1 MLACGAGPGVESPL
15 MAEQQTGAA
24 PVGPGLR
31 ELRRAL
37 SRPFEVLGELSTF
50 TAASTAAIVRR
61 PYRVGLLLNQLE
73 FMAWGSMFV
82 VGLTG
87 LFTGMVLALQTVYAF
102 GLFNAQSL
110 VGATVELSLAR
121 ELAPIFTCIV
131 LVARVGSAVATE
143 LGTMRVT
150 EQIDALETM
159 AVDPLNYL
167 VVPRILAAALAAP
180 VLTMLFNAIAL
191 FGAYGI
197 AVWAK
202 DLSPGTFLNRLQYLV
217 QLKDLT
223 DGLGKSAV
231 IGFVVTVIA
240 CYRGYRAEGGARGVG
255 IATTEAVVGGLV
267 AIFAIDYVYTAISLS
282 GAQQAA
288 GGLGG

>member
-1 MLACGAGPGVESPL
+1 
-15 MAEQQTGAA
+15 MAEQQVAE
-24 PVGPGLR
+24 GPKKPPAWLKT
-31 ELRRAL
+31 LT
-37 SRPFEVLGELSTF
+37 RPFELLGELSMF
-50 TAASTAAIVRR
+50 TGSSTAAIFTR
-61 PYRVGLLLNQLE
+61 PYRFGLLFGQLE
-73 FMAWGSMFV
+73 FMAYGSMFV

-131 LVARVGSAVATE
+131 IVARVGSAVAT
-143 LGTMRVT
+143 
-150 EQIDALETM
+150 IETM

-167 VVPRILAAALAAP
+167 VVPRIVAAAIAAP
-180 VLTMLFNAIAL
+180 ILTMLFNAIAL
-191 FGAYGI
+191 FGAYMI

-202 DLSPGTFLNRLQYLV
+202 DLSPGTFLNRIQALV
-217 QLKDLT
+217 QVKDLT
-223 DGLGKSAV
+223 SGLGKSVV

-255 IATTEAVVGGLV
+255 IATTQAVVGGLI
-267 AIFAIDYVYTAISLS
+267 AIFFIDYIYTAVSLS
-282 GAQQAA
+282 GPQDST
-288 GGLGG
+288 GGLG

>member
-1 MLACGAGPGVESPL
+1 
-15 MAEQQTGAA
+15 MAEQQTSA
-24 PVGPGLR
+24 P
-31 ELRRAL
+31 
-37 SRPFEVLGELSTF
+37 SRPAEWLRPLRVPLEILGELSIF
-50 TAASTAAIVRR
+50 TASSTLSIFRR
-61 PYRVGLLLNQLE
+61 PYRVGLLFAHLE

-131 LVARVGSAVATE
+131 VVARVGSAVATE

-167 VVPRILAAALAAP
+167 VAPRIVAAAIAAP

-191 FGAYGI
+191 FGAYMI

-217 QLKDLT
+217 EVKDIT
-223 DGLGKSAV
+223 NGLGKAVV
-231 IGFVVTVIA
+231 IGFVVTIIA
-240 CYRGYRAEGGARGVG
+240 CYRGYRATGGARGVG
-255 IATTEAVVGGLV
+255 IATTQAVVGGLV
-267 AIFAIDYVYTAISLS
+267 AIFAIDYIYTAISLS
-282 GAQQAA
+282 GPQQAA

>member
-1 MLACGAGPGVESPL
+1 
-15 MAEQQTGAA
+15 MAEEKVLAE
-24 PVGPGLR
+24 PKRPPPWLKP
-31 ELRRAL
+31 L
-37 SRPFEVLGELSTF
+37 SRPFEWLGEMSLFTGTA
-50 TAASTAAIVRR
+50 TAAVFRP
-61 PYRVGLLLNQLE
+61 PYRVGLLMTQLE
-73 FMAWGSMFV
+73 FMAYGSMFV

-110 VGATVELSLAR
+110 VGATVELSLSR

-159 AVDPLNYL
+159 AVDPYNYL
-167 VVPRILAAALAAP
+167 VVPRIIAAAIAAP
-180 VLTMLFNAIAL
+180 ILTMLFNAIAL
-191 FGAYGI
+191 FGAYMI
-197 AVWAK
+197 AVWTK
-202 DLSPGTFLNRLQYLV
+202 DLSPGTFLNRIQALV
-217 QLKDLT
+217 EVKDLT
-223 DGLGKSAV
+223 NGLGKSAV

-255 IATTEAVVGGLV
+255 IATTQAVVGGLV
-267 AIFAIDYVYTAISLS
+267 AIFAIDYIYTAISLS
-282 GAQQAA
+282 GPQQSA
-288 GGLGG
+288 GGLG

>member
-1 MLACGAGPGVESPL
+1 
-15 MAEQQTGAA
+15 MAEQQTAVA
-24 PVGPGLR
+24 P
-31 ELRRAL
+31 RRPPDWL
-37 SRPFEVLGELSTF
+37 KPLQRPLEVLGELSLF
-50 TAASTAAIVRR
+50 TGSSVLAVFRP
-61 PYRVGLLLNQLE
+61 PYRVGLLLLQME
-73 FMAWGSMFV
+73 FMAYGSMFV

-167 VVPRILAAALAAP
+167 VVPRILAAAAAAP

-191 FGAYGI
+191 FGAYGV

-217 QLKDLT
+217 EVKDIT
-223 DGLGKSAV
+223 SGLGKSAV
-231 IGFVVTVIA
+231 IGFVVTMIA

-255 IATTEAVVGGLV
+255 MATTQAVVGGLV
-267 AIFAIDYVYTAISLS
+267 AIFAIDYIYTAISLS
-282 GAQQAA
+282 GPQEPT

>member
-1 MLACGAGPGVESPL
+1 
-15 MAEQQTGAA
+15 MA
-24 PVGPGLR
+24 
-31 ELRRAL
+31 
-37 SRPFEVLGELSTF
+37 
-50 TAASTAAIVRR
+50 
-61 PYRVGLLLNQLE
+61 Y
-73 FMAWGSMFV
+73 GSLFV

-110 VGATVELSLAR
+110 VGATVEISLAR

-131 LVARVGSAVATE
+131 LVARVGSAAATE

-167 VVPRILAAALAAP
+167 VVPRIVAAGIAAP
-180 VLTMLFNAIAL
+180 ILTMLFNAIAL
-191 FGAYGI
+191 IGAYGI
-197 AVWAK
+197 AVWVK
-202 DLSPGTFLNRLQYLV
+202 DLSPGTFLNRIQTLV
-217 QLKDLT
+217 TAHDLT
-223 DGLGKSAV
+223 SGLGKASV
-231 IGFVVTVIA
+231 IGFVVTSIA

-255 IATTEAVVGGLV
+255 IATTQAVVGGLV
-267 AIFAIDYVYTAISLS
+267 AIFAIDYIYTAISLS
-282 GAQQAA
+282 GPQQPA

>member
-1 MLACGAGPGVESPL
+1 
-15 MAEQQTGAA
+15 MAEQQTSA
-24 PVGPGLR
+24 P
-31 ELRRAL
+31 
-37 SRPFEVLGELSTF
+37 SRPAEWLRPLRVPLEILGELSIF
-50 TAASTAAIVRR
+50 TASSTLSIFRR
-61 PYRVGLLLNQLE
+61 PYRVGLLFAHLE

-131 LVARVGSAVATE
+131 VVARVGSAVATE

-167 VVPRILAAALAAP
+167 VAPRIVAAAVAAP

-217 QLKDLT
+217 EVKDIT
-223 DGLGKSAV
+223 NGLGKAVV
-231 IGFVVTVIA
+231 IGFVVTMIA

-255 IATTEAVVGGLV
+255 IATTQAVVGGLV
-267 AIFAIDYVYTAISLS
+267 AIFAIDYIYTAISLS
-282 GAQQAA
+282 GPQQAA

>member
-1 MLACGAGPGVESPL
+1 
-15 MAEQQTGAA
+15 MAEQTA
-24 PVGPGLR
+24 PAPRPTPEWL
-31 ELRRAL
+31 RAL
-37 SRPFEVLGELSTF
+37 QRPVEVLGELSMF
-50 TAASTAAIVRR
+50 FGSSVMAIFRP
-61 PYRVGLLLNQLE
+61 PYRISLLLVQLE
-73 FMAWGSMFV
+73 FMAYGSLFV

-167 VVPRILAAALAAP
+167 VVPRIVAAAIAAP
-180 VLTMLFNAIAL
+180 ILTMLFNAIAL

-197 AVWAK
+197 AVWVK
-202 DLSPGTFLNRLQYLV
+202 ELSPGQFLNRLQYLV
-217 QLKDLT
+217 EVKDIT
-223 DGLGKSAV
+223 NGLGKAAL
-231 IGFVVTVIA
+231 IGFVVVLIA
-240 CYRGYRAEGGARGVG
+240 CFRGYKATGGARGVG
-255 IATTEAVVGGLV
+255 IATTQAVVGGLV
-267 AIFAIDYVYTAISLS
+267 AIFAIDYVYTAITLS
-282 GAQQAA
+282 NPQPR

>member
-1 MLACGAGPGVESPL
+1 
-15 MAEQQTGAA
+15 MAEQQTSVPPKAVEWLK
-24 PVGPGLR
+24 PLR
-31 ELRRAL
+31 V
-37 SRPFEVLGELSTF
+37 PFQLLGELSMF
-50 TAASTAAIVRR
+50 AGASTLAIFRR
-61 PYRVGLLLNQLE
+61 PYRVGLLFSQLE

-131 LVARVGSAVATE
+131 VVARVGSAVATE

-167 VVPRILAAALAAP
+167 VAPRIISAAISAP
-180 VLTMLFNAIAL
+180 ILTMLFNAIAL
-191 FGAYGI
+191 FGAYMIG
-197 AVWAK
+197 VWVK
-202 DLSPGTFLNRLQYLV
+202 DLSPGTCLNLIQYLV
-217 QLKDLT
+217 TVKDLT
-223 DGLGKSAV
+223 NGLGKASV
-231 IGFVVTVIA
+231 IGFIVTMIA

-255 IATTEAVVGGLV
+255 IATTQAVVGGLV
-267 AIFAIDYVYTAISLS
+267 AIFAIDYIYTAISLS
-282 GAQQAA
+282 GPQQPG

>member
-1 MLACGAGPGVESPL
+1 
-15 MAEQQTGAA
+15 MAEEAA
-24 PVGPGLR
+24 TAPKPPPEWLKPLR
-31 ELRRAL
+31 T
-37 SRPFEVLGELSTF
+37 PFEVLGDISIF
-50 TAASTAAIVRR
+50 TGASTAAIFRP
-61 PYRVGLLLNQLE
+61 PYRIGLLLNQLE

-87 LFTGMVLALQTVYAF
+87 LFTGMVLSLQTVYAF

-131 LVARVGSAVATE
+131 VVARVGSAVATE

-167 VVPRILAAALAAP
+167 VVPRIVAAAIAAP
-180 VLTMLFNAIAL
+180 ILTMLFNAIAL
-191 FGAYGI
+191 LGAYGI

-202 DLSPGTFLNRLQYLV
+202 DLSPGQFLNRLQYLV
-217 QLKDLT
+217 EVKDLT
-223 DGLGKSAV
+223 NGLGKAAV

-240 CYRGYRAEGGARGVG
+240 SHRGYKAEGGARGVG
-255 IATTEAVVGGLV
+255 IATTQAVVGGLV
-267 AIFAIDYVYTAISLS
+267 AIFAIDYIYTAISLS
-282 GAQQAA
+282 GPQQAA

>member
-1 MLACGAGPGVESPL
+1 
-15 MAEQQTGAA
+15 MAETQVDTA
-24 PVGPGLR
+24 PRPPPPWLK
-31 ELRRAL
+31 AL
-37 SRPFEVLGELSTF
+37 QRPFESLGEMSVF
-50 TAASTAAIVRR
+50 TGQSALAITRR
-61 PYRVGLLLNQLE
+61 PYRVGLLMNQLE
-73 FMAWGSMFV
+73 FMAYGSMFV

-110 VGATVELSLAR
+110 VGATVEISLAR

-167 VVPRILAAALAAP
+167 VVPRIVAAAIAAP
-180 VLTMLFNAIAL
+180 ILTMLFNAIAL

-197 AVWAK
+197 AVWVK
-202 DLSPGTFLNRLQYLV
+202 DLSPGTFLNRIQALV
-217 QLKDLT
+217 EVKDLT
-223 DGLGKSAV
+223 NGLGKSVV
-231 IGFVVTVIA
+231 IGFIVTVIA
-240 CYRGYRAEGGARGVG
+240 CHRGYKAEGGARGVG
-255 IATTEAVVGGLV
+255 IATTQAVVGGLV
-267 AIFAIDYVYTAISLS
+267 AIFAIDYIYTAISLS
-282 GAQQAA
+282 GAQQAQ

>member
-1 MLACGAGPGVESPL
+1 
-15 MAEQQTGAA
+15 MAEQQTSAPDQAA
-24 PVGPGLR
+24 EWLKPLR
-31 ELRRAL
+31 V
-37 SRPFEVLGELSTF
+37 PFQILGELSIF
-50 TAASTAAIVRR
+50 TGASTLAIFRR
-61 PYRVGLLLNQLE
+61 PYRVGLLFAQLE
-73 FMAWGSMFV
+73 FMAWGSVFV

-121 ELAPIFTCIV
+121 ELAPVFTCIV

-159 AVDPLNYL
+159 AVDPINYL
-167 VVPRILAAALAAP
+167 VVPRIIAALVAAP
-180 VLTMLFNAIAL
+180 ILAMLFNVIAMT
-191 FGAYGI
+191 GAYGV
-197 AVWAK
+197 AVFLK
-202 DLSPGTFLNRLQYLV
+202 DLSPGTFLNRIQYLV
-217 QLKDLT
+217 ELKDIT

-231 IGFVVTVIA
+231 IGFVVTLIA
-240 CYRGYRAEGGARGVG
+240 AFRGYRAEGGARGVG
-255 IATTEAVVGGLV
+255 IATTQAVVGGLV
-267 AIFAIDYVYTAISLS
+267 AIFAIDYVYTAITLS
-282 GAQQAA
+282 NPQPR

>member
-1 MLACGAGPGVESPL
+1 
-15 MAEQQTGAA
+15 MAEQTAVA
-24 PVGPGLR
+24 PKP
-31 ELRRAL
+31 
-37 SRPFEVLGELSTF
+37 RPSWLEPLERPLVVLGELSTF
-50 TAASTAAIVRR
+50 TGTSVRAIFRR
-61 PYRVGLLLNQLE
+61 PYRVGLLFAQLE
-73 FMAWGSMFV
+73 FMAWGSLFV

-131 LVARVGSAVATE
+131 IVARVGSAVATE

-159 AVDPLNYL
+159 AVDPINYL
-167 VVPRILAAALAAP
+167 IVPRIVSAAISAP
-180 VLTMLFNAIAL
+180 ILTMLFNAIAL
-191 FGAYGI
+191 FGAYMI

-217 QLKDLT
+217 EVKDIT
-223 DGLGKSAV
+223 NGLGKSAV
-231 IGFVVTVIA
+231 IEIG
-240 CYRGYRAEGGARGVG
+240 RAHV
-255 IATTEAVVGGLV
+255 
-267 AIFAIDYVYTAISLS
+267 
-282 GAQQAA
+282 
-288 GGLGG
+288 

>member
-1 MLACGAGPGVESPL
+1 
-15 MAEQQTGAA
+15 MAEQTAVSPRKPPEWLKPLA
-24 PVGPGLR
+24 
-31 ELRRAL
+31 
-37 SRPFEVLGELSTF
+37 RPFEVLGELSTF
-50 TAASTAAIVRR
+50 TGASVAAVFRP
-61 PYRVGLLLNQLE
+61 PYRVGLLFSQLE
-73 FMAWGSMFV
+73 FVAWGSLFV

-110 VGATVELSLAR
+110 VGATVEISLAR

-131 LVARVGSAVATE
+131 LVARVGSAAATE

-167 VVPRILAAALAAP
+167 VAPRIVAAAIAAP
-180 VLTMLFNAIAL
+180 LLTMLFNAIAL
-191 FGAYGI
+191 FGAYGV

-202 DLSPGTFLNRLQYLV
+202 DLSPGTFLNRIQTLV
-217 QLKDLT
+217 DVKDIT
-223 DGLGKSAV
+223 NGLGKAAV
-231 IGFVVTVIA
+231 IGFVVTMIA

-255 IATTEAVVGGLV
+255 IATTQAVVGGLV
-267 AIFAIDYVYTAISLS
+267 AIFAIDYIYTAISLS
-282 GAQQAA
+282 GPQQAA

>member
-1 MLACGAGPGVESPL
+1 
-15 MAEQQTGAA
+15 MAEQTALTPKPRPQW
-24 PVGPGLR
+24 L
-31 ELRRAL
+31 ELL
-37 SRPFEVLGELSTF
+37 ERPMELLGELSLF
-50 TAASTAAIVRR
+50 SAQAVVAIVRR
-61 PYRVGLLLNQLE
+61 PYRIGLLMVQLD
-73 FMAWGSMFV
+73 FMSFGSMFV

-87 LFTGMVLALQTVYAF
+87 LFTGMVLALQMVYAF

-110 VGATVELSLAR
+110 VGATVELSLSR

-159 AVDPLNYL
+159 AVDPINYL
-167 VVPRILAAALAAP
+167 VVPRIVAAAIAAP
-180 VLTMLFNAIAL
+180 LLTMLFNAIAL

-197 AVWAK
+197 AVWVK
-202 DLSPGTFLNRLQYLV
+202 DMSPGTFLNRLQYLV
-217 QLKDLT
+217 EVKDIT
-223 DGLGKSAV
+223 NGLGKAAL
-231 IGFVVTVIA
+231 IGFVVILIA
-240 CYRGYRAEGGARGVG
+240 CYRGYRAGGGARGVG
-255 IATTEAVVGGLV
+255 IATTQAVVGGLV

-282 GAQQAA
+282 GPQQPA

>member
-1 MLACGAGPGVESPL
+1 
-15 MAEQQTGAA
+15 MAEHTAPAA
-24 PVGPGLR
+24 KAPLSSVLKPLR
-31 ELRRAL
+31 V
-37 SRPFEVLGELSTF
+37 PFEMLGELVLF
-50 TAASTAAIVRR
+50 TSSSTAALFRP
-61 PYRVGLLLNQLE
+61 PYRAGLLFNQLE
-73 FMAWGSMFV
+73 FMAWGSLFV

-110 VGATVELSLAR
+110 VGATVELSLSR

-131 LVARVGSAVATE
+131 VVARVGSAVATE

-167 VVPRILAAALAAP
+167 VVPRIVAAALAAP

-217 QLKDLT
+217 EVKDLT
-223 DGLGKSAV
+223 QGLGKASV
-231 IGFVVTVIA
+231 IGFVVTTIA
-240 CYRGYRAEGGARGVG
+240 AYRGYKAEGGARGVG
-255 IATTEAVVGGLV
+255 IATTQAVVGGLV
-267 AIFAIDYVYTAISLS
+267 AIFAIDYIYTAISMS
-282 GAQQAA
+282 GPQQAA

>member
-1 MLACGAGPGVESPL
+1 
-15 MAEQQTGAA
+15 MAEQQTAVE
-24 PVGPGLR
+24 PRKPPEWLKP
-31 ELRRAL
+31 LL
-37 SRPFEVLGELSTF
+37 KPFEILAYLSIF
-50 TAASTAAIVRR
+50 SGMSVAAAFRR
-61 PYRVGLLLNQLE
+61 PYRVGLLFTQLE

-131 LVARVGSAVATE
+131 IVARVGSAVATE

-159 AVDPLNYL
+159 AVDPINYL
-167 VVPRILAAALAAP
+167 IVPRIVAAAFAAP

-191 FGAYGI
+191 TGAYGV
-197 AVWAK
+197 AVFLK
-202 DLSPGTFLNRLQYLV
+202 DLSPGAFLNRLQYLV
-217 QLKDLT
+217 EVHDLT
-223 DGLGKSAV
+223 NGLGKASV
-231 IGFVVTVIA
+231 IGFVVTLIA
-240 CYRGYRAEGGARGVG
+240 GFRGYKAEGGARGVG
-255 IATTEAVVGGLV
+255 IATTQAVVGGLV
-267 AIFAIDYVYTAISLS
+267 AIFAIDYIYTAISLS
-282 GAQQAA
+282 GPQQPG

>member
-1 MLACGAGPGVESPL
+1 
-15 MAEQQTGAA
+15 MAEQTQPATRV
-24 PVGPGLR
+24 PPEWLKP
-31 ELRRAL
+31 LQ
-37 SRPFEVLGELSTF
+37 RPIEILGELSLF
-50 TAASTAAIVRR
+50 IGQSTAAIFRR
-61 PYRVGLLLNQLE
+61 PYRVGLLLAQLE
-73 FMAWGSMFV
+73 FMAYGSLFV

-110 VGATVELSLAR
+110 VGATVEISLAR

-131 LVARVGSAVATE
+131 LVARVGSAAATE

-167 VVPRILAAALAAP
+167 VVPRIVAAAIAAP
-180 VLTMLFNAIAL
+180 ILTMLFNAIAL
-191 FGAYGI
+191 MGAYGI
-197 AVWAK
+197 AVWVK
-202 DLSPGTFLNRLQYLV
+202 DLSPGTFLNRIQTLV
-217 QLKDLT
+217 TAHDLT
-223 DGLGKSAV
+223 SGLGKAAV
-231 IGFVVTVIA
+231 IGFVVTTIA

-255 IATTEAVVGGLV
+255 IATTQAVVGGLV
-267 AIFAIDYVYTAISLS
+267 AIFAIDYIYTAITLS
-282 GAQQAA
+282 GPQQPT

>member
-1 MLACGAGPGVESPL
+1 
-15 MAEQQTGAA
+15 MAEQQTSA
-24 PVGPGLR
+24 PPGPAEWLKP
-31 ELRRAL
+31 LL
-37 SRPFEVLGELSTF
+37 VPFEYLGELSMF
-50 TAASTAAIVRR
+50 TGASMLAIFRR
-61 PYRVGLLLNQLE
+61 PYRVGLLFTQLE

-131 LVARVGSAVATE
+131 VVARVGSAVATE

-167 VVPRILAAALAAP
+167 VVPRILAAAVAAP
-180 VLTMLFNAIAL
+180 VLTMLFNFIAV

-202 DLSPGTFLNRLQYLV
+202 DLSPGTFLNRMQYLV
-217 QLKDLT
+217 EVKDIT
-223 DGLGKSAV
+223 SGLGKAAV
-231 IGFVVTVIA
+231 IGFVVTLIA
-240 CYRGYRAEGGARGVG
+240 CYRGYRAQGGARGVG
-255 IATTEAVVGGLV
+255 IATTQAVVGGLV
-267 AIFAIDYVYTAISLS
+267 AIFAIDYIYTAISLS
-282 GAQQAA
+282 GPQQPA

>member
-1 MLACGAGPGVESPL
+1 MLSIKRHSQYHNFFPSVLTKYQILPNFEFQAGFNK
-15 MAEQQTGAA
+15 AI
-24 PVGPGLR
+24 
-31 ELRRAL
+31 
-37 SRPFEVLGELSTF
+37 SRPPIDS
-50 TAASTAAIVRR
+50 
-61 PYRVGLLLNQLE
+61 
-73 FMAWGSMFV
+73 
-82 VGLTG
+82 LTG

-131 LVARVGSAVATE
+131 VVARVGSAVATE

-159 AVDPLNYL
+159 AVDPYNYL
-167 VVPRILAAALAAP
+167 VVPRIVAAAIATPL
-180 VLTMLFNAIAL
+180 LTMLFNAVGL
-191 FGAYGI
+191 LGAYGV
-197 AVWAK
+197 AVLLRDMA
-202 DLSPGTFLNRLQYLV
+202 PGTFLNRIETLV

-231 IGFVVTVIA
+231 IGFVVILISA
-240 CYRGYRAEGGARGVG
+240 YRGYSAKGGARGVG
-255 IATTEAVVGGLV
+255 IATTQAVVGGLV
-267 AIFAIDYVYTAISLS
+267 AIFFIDYIYTAISLS
-282 GAQQAA
+282 GPQQAA

>member
-1 MLACGAGPGVESPL
+1 
-15 MAEQQTGAA
+15 MAEQSAA
-24 PVGPGLR
+24 QPK
-31 ELRRAL
+31 
-37 SRPFEVLGELSTF
+37 RPPEWLKPLQRPIEVLGELSIF
-50 TAASTAAIVRR
+50 VMQSVVSVVRR
-61 PYRVGLLLNQLE
+61 PYRIGLLMVQLE
-73 FMAWGSMFV
+73 FMAYGSMFV

-110 VGATVELSLAR
+110 VGATVEISLAR

-131 LVARVGSAVATE
+131 LVARVGSAAATE

-167 VVPRILAAALAAP
+167 VAPRIVAAAIAAP
-180 VLTMLFNAIAL
+180 LLTMLFNAIAL

-197 AVWAK
+197 AVWLK
-202 DLSPGTFLNRLQYLV
+202 DLSPGTFLNRIQALV
-217 QLKDLT
+217 EVKDIT
-223 DGLGKSAV
+223 NGLGKAAV
-231 IGFVVTVIA
+231 IGFIVTTIA
-240 CYRGYRAEGGARGVG
+240 CYRGYRATGGARGVG
-255 IATTEAVVGGLV
+255 IATTQAVVGGLV
-267 AIFAIDYVYTAISLS
+267 AIFAIDYIYTAISLS
-282 GAQQAA
+282 GPQQAA

>member
-1 MLACGAGPGVESPL
+1 
-15 MAEQQTGAA
+15 MAEQQVAEEPKKPPA
-24 PVGPGLR
+24 WLKS
-31 ELRRAL
+31 L
-37 SRPFEVLGELSTF
+37 SRPFELLGEMVLF
-50 TAASTAAIVRR
+50 TGSSIAAIFRP
-61 PYRVGLLLNQLE
+61 PYRIGLLFTQLE
-73 FMAWGSMFV
+73 FMAYGSIFV

-110 VGATVELSLAR
+110 VGATVELSLSR

-150 EQIDALETM
+150 EQIDAIETM
-159 AVDPLNYL
+159 AVDPFNYL
-167 VVPRILAAALAAP
+167 VVPRIVAAAIAAP

-202 DLSPGTFLNRLQYLV
+202 DLSPGTFLNRIQALV
-217 QLKDLT
+217 QVKDLT
-223 DGLGKSAV
+223 NGLGKSAV

-255 IATTEAVVGGLV
+255 IATTQAVVGGLI
-267 AIFAIDYVYTAISLS
+267 AIFAIDYIYTAISLS
-282 GAQQAA
+282 GPQDST
-288 GGLGG
+288 GGLG